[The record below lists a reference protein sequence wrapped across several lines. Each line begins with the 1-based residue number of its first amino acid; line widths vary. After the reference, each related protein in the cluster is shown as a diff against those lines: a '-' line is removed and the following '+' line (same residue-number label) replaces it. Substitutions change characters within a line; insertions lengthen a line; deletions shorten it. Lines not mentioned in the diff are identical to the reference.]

1 MKAIIFI
8 DTKEAMLAGVNNT
21 GEYTIEFNPA
31 ELSHP
36 QRDELAKSN
45 FRDNETFIAYKIIGL
60 LDQFTGGVQP
70 DIDTLRN
77 TLDARIAARKEK
89 AEEEALEKTKEAEI
103 NLKNIEEWSASDA
116 ENRIEYVTAGW
127 ARYGGRQWRIKWP
140 CTRPTY
146 NDEDETRKAAKNNP
160 LILEA
165 IEDAE
170 SLVFWK
176 NLEDAIDDMRK
187 EKLSEE
193 KERLEEAEAEAKKQR
208 IVEQIAA
215 WVAAHGTKD
224 QKDRLAD
231 NLLPK
236 EEIINAIR
244 TQAYVNLDE
253 FPRYKKLKASD
264 FCTCDY
270 EYGDNIYYETEEAD
284 SLNAS
289 DYATLQ
295 AIKSAA
301 PKDAQIEPRIHI
313 GKCEDCES
321 TATRIGFMVRITV
334 GEFNFSREY
343 GTDDQE

>member
-36 QRDELAKSN
+36 QRDELANSN
-45 FRDNETFIAYKIIGL
+45 FGDNRAFIAYKGIGL
-60 LDQFTGGVQP
+60 SGEFTGGTQP
-70 DIDTLRN
+70 DIDTLRS
-77 TLDARIAARKEK
+77 TLNARIIARKAKET
-89 AEEEALEKTKEAEI
+89 EEAETKAKETEI
-103 NLKNIEEWSASDA
+103 NLSKIKEWVASNP
-116 ENRIEYVTAGW
+116 ENRVECTTKGWTRDRSMQWYV
-127 ARYGGRQWRIKWP
+127 KWP
-140 CTRPTY
+140 HTRYPY
-146 NDEDETRKAAKNNP
+146 NDEEETRKAAKTNP
-160 LILEA
+160 AILEA

-170 SLVFWK
+170 SLVFWQ
-176 NLEDAIDDMRK
+176 NLENELGDMRK
-187 EKLSEE
+187 ARLNEE
-193 KERLEEAEAEAKKQR
+193 KERFEKAEAEAKKQR
-208 IVEQIAA
+208 TVEQIAA
-215 WVAAHGTKD
+215 WVAAHGTD
-224 QKDRLAD
+224 SQKYRLTD

-236 EEIINAIR
+236 EEIIDAIR
-244 TQAYVNLDE
+244 TQAYANLDE
-253 FPRYKKLKASD
+253 FPRYRKLKASN

-284 SLNAS
+284 SLNAD

-301 PKDAQIEPRIHI
+301 PKDAQIETRIHI